1 MCPKNCKVTTSTVKL
16 KGETQVAEGS
26 TVILLFSPIA
36 KSTRKIVNYTWLDF
50 LADIGGIFNQYLYI
64 LIMIVFAILRN
75 SILATLFTFK
85 FNH

>member
-1 MCPKNCKVTTSTVKL
+1 MVKL

-26 TVILLFSPIA
+26 SVILQFSPIA

-64 LIMIVFAILRN
+64 LFMIGFSHL
-75 SILATLFTFK
+75 
-85 FNH
+85 

>member
-1 MCPKNCKVTTSTVKL
+1 MLYYISDNVYEKMCPKNCKVTTSTVKL
-16 KGETQVAEGS
+16 KGETQVTEGS

-64 LIMIVFAILRN
+64 LL
-75 SILATLFTFK
+75 LETLPY
-85 FNH
+85 